1 MNCLSESGAQRLRPA
16 HNQPLR
22 PTLGKRPIASRAREK
37 TRDVLWAVTLLWI
50 LAALQGNSLLAQ
62 QPPQG
67 RQAQQTP
74 KPGQAAPP
82 PQEIT
87 FSTRLDRT
95 AVWVGDQFIY
105 TIIVEHSPNIEFV
118 LDNLSKETINMDPFQ
133 VADVSKPV
141 TTLKNGDKRLILD
154 LTLSSFAA
162 GIETEQIPQLT
173 LFYFRRDQGTG
184 GVAEAAAES
193 LTVPGPVI
201 ALRSTLPP
209 EPRDIRDAFP
219 ATYSWA
225 ESRWVLA
232 VAGGV
237 GLVLLVA
244 GVGWE
249 TATYVRR
256 IRSRKGPDRR
266 KAMEAVRARWA
277 SAVPSDFNDSD
288 TIIAFHNQSY
298 QDVKEYIGYYLE
310 VPTLGLTADE
320 LQEEMQRL
328 GTQSDFSQKVA
339 GVLKDLETSRY
350 SLNGARPNPE
360 VAQRTSQ
367 QIREIFAS
375 SSKR

>member
-1 MNCLSESGAQRLRPA
+1 MNCLSETGAQRLRPA
-16 HNQPLR
+16 HIQPTR
-22 PTLGKRPIASRAREK
+22 PTAGKRPIPSRARVK
-37 TRDVLWAVTLLWI
+37 NRAALWAATLLWV
-50 LAALQGNSLLAQ
+50 LVAWQGKSLLAQ
-62 QPPQG
+62 QASQG
-67 RQAQQTP
+67 RQAQQAP
-74 KPGQAAPP
+74 KPGEAAPP
-82 PQEIT
+82 PEMSFT
-87 FSTRLDRT
+87 TRLDRT
-95 AVWVGDQFIY
+95 AVWVGDQFVY
-105 TIIVEHSPNIEFV
+105 TITVDHSPNIEFV

-162 GIETEQIPQLT
+162 GKETEQIPQLT

-209 EPRDIRDAFP
+209 EPRDIRDVFP

-225 ESRWVLA
+225 ESRWTLA
-232 VAGGV
+232 VAGWV
-237 GLVLLVA
+237 GLVILVA

-256 IRSRKGPDRR
+256 MRSRKGPDRR
-266 KAMEAVRARWA
+266 KAMDAVRARWA
-277 SAVPSDFNDSD
+277 SAVPSDFNDPD
-288 TIIAFHNQSY
+288 TVIAFHNQSY
-298 QDVKEYIGYYLE
+298 HDVKEYLGYYLE

-328 GTQSDFSQKVA
+328 GTQSDFSQKVT
-339 GVLKDLETSRY
+339 GVLGNLETTRY
-350 SLNGARPNPE
+350 SLNGAQPNPE
-360 VAQRTSQ
+360 VAQRISQ
-367 QIREIFAS
+367 DIREIFSS